1 MPMLSII
8 IPAYNEEA
16 SVAAVVA
23 KVETSMLPAGFEREI
38 IIINDG
44 SKDRTGEILS
54 QFSDRHTVINQENT
68 GKGGA
73 VRRGFTLAKG
83 DYVIV
88 QDADLEQNP
97 EEFPSLLAPII
108 NGQADVVFGSRFMGH
123 SYVPRNMTMAAH
135 YRVNRLFS
143 ILVRILSGTSSTD
156 VWTGYKMY
164 SRHALDKTLPN
175 LRTTGIEFELEVA
188 VLVSKL
194 KLRVV
199 DVPISYAPR
208 WYDEGKKT
216 NIRQAITSLGMLMT
230 FAFRRVKNI

>member
-23 KVETSMLPAGFEREI
+23 KVETSTLPAGFEREI

-44 SKDRTGEILS
+44 SRDRTGEILS
-54 QFSDRHTVINQENT
+54 QFADRHTVINQENT

-73 VRRGFTLAKG
+73 VRRGFALAKG
-83 DYVIV
+83 DYIIV

-97 EEFPSLLAPII
+97 EEFPSLLAPIL
-108 NGQADVVFGSRFMGH
+108 NGQTDIVFGSRFLGN
-123 SYVPRNMTMAAH
+123 YKPRNVTMAAH

-164 SRHALDKTLPN
+164 SRNALDKILPN
-175 LRTTGIEFELEVA
+175 LRTNGIEFELEVA
-188 VLVSKL
+188 VLISKL

-216 NIRQAITSLGMLMT
+216 NVRQAITSLGMLLT
-230 FAFRRVKNI
+230 FAFRRVKTP

>member
-8 IPAYNEEA
+8 VPAYNEEA
-16 SVAAVVA
+16 SVASVVE
-23 KVETSMLPAGFEREI
+23 KIETSTLPADFKREI

-44 SKDRTGEILS
+44 STDRTGEILS
-54 QFSDRHTVINQENT
+54 QFSERHTVINQENT

-73 VRRGFTLAKG
+73 VRRGFALAKG

-97 EEFPSLLAPII
+97 EEFPSLLAPIL
-108 NGQADVVFGSRFMGH
+108 NGQADIVFGSRFMGNN
-123 SYVPRNMTMAAH
+123 YKPRNVTMAAH

-143 ILVRILSGTSSTD
+143 ILVRVLSGMSSTD

-164 SRHALDKTLPN
+164 SRHALNKLLPN
-175 LRTTGIEFELEVA
+175 LRSQGIEFELEVA
-188 VLVSKL
+188 VLSRKL
-194 KLRVV
+194 KLHVV

-216 NIRQAITSLGMLMT
+216 NLRQAINSLGMLLT
-230 FAFRRVKNI
+230 FAFRRVKDN

>member
-1 MPMLSII
+1 M
-8 IPAYNEEA
+8 
-16 SVAAVVA
+16 
-23 KVETSMLPAGFEREI
+23 
-38 IIINDG
+38 
-44 SKDRTGEILS
+44 
-54 QFSDRHTVINQENT
+54 
-68 GKGGA
+68 
-73 VRRGFTLAKG
+73 RRGFALAKG
-83 DYVIV
+83 DYIIV

-97 EEFPSLLAPII
+97 EEFPSLLAPIL
-108 NGQADVVFGSRFMGH
+108 NGKADIVFGSRFMGNN
-123 SYVPRNMTMAAH
+123 YKPRNVTMAAH

-164 SRHALDKTLPN
+164 SRHALDRIMPN
-175 LRTTGIEFELEVA
+175 LQTSGIEFELEVA
-188 VLVSKL
+188 VLISKL

-230 FAFRRVKNI
+230 FAFRRVKNH